1 MTGKPRLWLLLSMKT
16 KLFRQLDLK
25 TMEYGI
31 TIEILEFFLGIQNME
46 IMEST
51 NFILVAN
58 KTRLYY
64 ISKEELRHQQSRKL
78 TIKVENESL
87 DKLKKCKKT

>member
-64 ISKEELRHQQSRKL
+64 ISQEELRHQQSRKL

>member
-46 IMEST
+46 IMESI

-64 ISKEELRHQQSRKL
+64 ISQEELRHQQSRKL

>member
-1 MTGKPRLWLLLSMKT
+1 MTGKPRLWSLLSMKT
-16 KLFRQLDLK
+16 KLFRQLVLK

-64 ISKEELRHQQSRKL
+64 ISLEELRHQQCRKL

-87 DKLKKCKKT
+87 DKLKNCKKA